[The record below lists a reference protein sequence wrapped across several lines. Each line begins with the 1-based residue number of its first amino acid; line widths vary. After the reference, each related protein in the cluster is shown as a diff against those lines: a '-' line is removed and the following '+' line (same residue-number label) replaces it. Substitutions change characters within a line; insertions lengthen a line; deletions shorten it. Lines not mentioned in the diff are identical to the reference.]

1 MPSLLASLSAAAGLS
16 LVVFATHV
24 RRSLP
29 CEQVPVTIG
38 TTTTNLDMCLERFS
52 EPLSYLRFAILL
64 AATALA
70 ALIILG

>member
-1 MPSLLASLSAAAGLS
+1 MFDLNLGSSGG
-16 LVVFATHV
+16 
-24 RRSLP
+24 SLP

-38 TTTTNLDMCLERFS
+38 TTTKNLDMCLERFS